1 MIKTSWIYILFYIK
15 LALILNFIIYASV
28 AIIYEI
34 VNATYIFKPFVRY
47 TFGLLQPVMVLPIVV
62 FEIINLRPC
71 HLVYLV
77 IIGIILFIEALIII
91 FWMIALAIRPILF
104 GKNFLAGTPPFDEL
118 DRDGAF
124 EWFFE
129 KTGADV
135 KTMEITRYILDLL
148 RDIMSPEDFEAAEQR
163 CFEKFIGNSSG
174 SSGSSGIKKTF
185 KLPPKDHIE
194 YDYEKIFEADE
205 RMDDNFYRGSYLS
218 IRHRSDAN
226 SYKNM
231 SISRPDMPTWP
242 EMPDVKNKITSEMNY
257 VNIKL

>member
-1 MIKTSWIYILFYIK
+1 MIKTSWIYILFYIQ
-15 LALILNFIIYASV
+15 LALILNLVIYASV

-34 VNATYIFKPFVRY
+34 VKATYIFKPFVRY
-47 TFGLLQPVMVLPIVV
+47 TFGMLQPVMVLPIIV
-62 FEIINLRPC
+62 FETINLRPC

-77 IIGIILFIEALIII
+77 IIGIILFIEIFIII
-91 FWMIALAIRPILF
+91 FWIIALAVRPILF
-104 GKNFLAGTPPFDEL
+104 GRNFLAGTPPFDEL

-135 KTMEITRYILDLL
+135 KTMEITRYILNLL
-148 RDIMSPEDFEAAEQR
+148 RDIMSPEDFDAAEQR
-163 CFEKFIGNSSG
+163 CFEKFVSGSG
-174 SSGSSGIKKTF
+174 SSGKTPF

-194 YDYEKIFEADE
+194 YDYEKIFETEE
-205 RMDDNFYRGSYLS
+205 RTDDKFYKGSYLS
-218 IRHRSDAN
+218 IKHRSDAN

-231 SISRPDMPTWP
+231 AISRPDMPTWP
-242 EMPDVKNKITSEMNY
+242 EMPDVKNTITTEINY

>member
-34 VNATYIFKPFVRY
+34 VKGTLIFKPFVRY

-135 KTMEITRYILDLL
+135 KTMEITRYILNLL
-148 RDIMSPEDFEAAEQR
+148 RDIMTPDDFEAAEQR

-174 SSGSSGIKKTF
+174 SSGSSGKTPF

>member
-15 LALILNFIIYASV
+15 LALILNFVIYASV

-77 IIGIILFIEALIII
+77 IIGIILFIEILIII
-91 FWMIALAIRPILF
+91 FWMIALAVRPILF

-163 CFEKFIGNSSG
+163 CFEKFVSGSG
-174 SSGSSGIKKTF
+174 SSDGIKKTF

-194 YDYEKIFEADE
+194 YDYEKIFETDE
-205 RMDDNFYRGSYLS
+205 RTDDKFYKGSYLS
-218 IRHRSDAN
+218 IKHRSDAN

-231 SISRPDMPTWP
+231 AISRPDMPTWP
-242 EMPDVKNKITSEMNY
+242 EMPDVKNTITTEMNY

>member
-1 MIKTSWIYILFYIK
+1 MIKTSWIYILFYIQ
-15 LALILNFIIYASV
+15 LALILNLVIYASV

-34 VNATYIFKPFVRY
+34 VKATYIFKPFVRY

-77 IIGIILFIEALIII
+77 IIAAILFIEAFIII
-91 FWMIALAIRPILF
+91 FWMIALAVRPILF

-135 KTMEITRYILDLL
+135 KTMEITRYILNLL
-148 RDIMSPEDFEAAEQR
+148 RDIMTPDDFEAAEQR
-163 CFEKFIGNSSG
+163 CFEKFVSG
-174 SSGSSGIKKTF
+174 SDKTPF
-185 KLPPKDHIE
+185 KLPPKEHIE

-205 RMDDNFYRGSYLS
+205 RMDDKFYRGSYLS
-218 IRHRSDAN
+218 IKHRSDAN

-242 EMPDVKNKITSEMNY
+242 EMPDVKNKITSEINY

>member
-1 MIKTSWIYILFYIK
+1 MIKTSWIYILFYIQ
-15 LALILNFIIYASV
+15 LALILNLVIYASV

-34 VNATYIFKPFVRY
+34 VKATYIFKPFVRY
-47 TFGLLQPVMVLPIVV
+47 TFGMLQPVMVLPIIV
-62 FEIINLRPC
+62 FETINLRPC

-77 IIGIILFIEALIII
+77 IIAAILFIEIFIII
-91 FWMIALAIRPILF
+91 FWVIALAVRPILF
-104 GKNFLAGTPPFDEL
+104 GRNFLAGTPPFDEL

-135 KTMEITRYILDLL
+135 KTMEITRYILNLL
-148 RDIMSPEDFEAAEQR
+148 RDIMSPEDFDAAEQR
-163 CFEKFIGNSSG
+163 CFEKFVSG
-174 SSGSSGIKKTF
+174 SGSGDKTPF

-194 YDYEKIFEADE
+194 YDYEKLFETEE
-205 RMDDNFYRGSYLS
+205 RPDDKFYKGSYLS
-218 IRHRSDAN
+218 IKHRSDAN

-231 SISRPDMPTWP
+231 AISRPDMPTWP
-242 EMPDVKNKITSEMNY
+242 EMPDVKNTITTEINY

>member
-1 MIKTSWIYILFYIK
+1 MIKTSWIYILFYIQ
-15 LALILNFIIYASV
+15 LALILNLVIYASV

-34 VNATYIFKPFVRY
+34 VKATYIFKPFVRY

-77 IIGIILFIEALIII
+77 IIGAILFIEAFIII
-91 FWMIALAIRPILF
+91 FWMIALAVRPILF

-135 KTMEITRYILDLL
+135 KTMEITRYILNLL
-148 RDIMSPEDFEAAEQR
+148 RDIMTPDDFGAAEQR
-163 CFEKFIGNSSG
+163 CFEKFVSG
-174 SSGSSGIKKTF
+174 DGGSGKTPF

-205 RMDDNFYRGSYLS
+205 RMDDKFYRGSYLS
-218 IRHRSDAN
+218 IKHRSDAN

-242 EMPDVKNKITSEMNY
+242 EMPDVKNKITSEINY

>member
-34 VNATYIFKPFVRY
+34 VKGTLIFKPFVRY

-71 HLVYLV
+71 HLVYLT

-174 SSGSSGIKKTF
+174 SSGIKKTF

>member
-1 MIKTSWIYILFYIK
+1 MPPCISGDNRYYFVYRSPYY
-15 LALILNFIIYASV
+15 NFLDDSV
-28 AIIYEI
+28 GGS
-34 VNATYIFKPFVRY
+34 T
-47 TFGLLQPVMVLPIVV
+47 
-62 FEIINLRPC
+62 
-71 HLVYLV
+71 YLV
-77 IIGIILFIEALIII
+77 WKEL
-91 FWMIALAIRPILF
+91 
-104 GKNFLAGTPPFDEL
+104 LAGTPPFDEL

-174 SSGSSGIKKTF
+174 SSGSSDIKKTF

-205 RMDDNFYRGSYLS
+205 RMDDKFYRGSYLS
-218 IRHRSDAN
+218 IKHRSDAN